1 MRKQKT
7 MHSIFKNFYEDY
19 KQSIEKTY
27 SKLFYS
33 FVEIDGVKIYFRK
46 SDFILLNDC
55 LNTIRMEN
63 KEETINKYT
72 VVKDYCKMLN
82 SRRQDVEYN
91 SLFSNYYKVIN
102 VVDGYF
108 FHLTQ
113 EEIDGINIFDL
124 KQTKKKIKVYNP
136 YNTFYQNA

>member
-1 MRKQKT
+1 

>member
-1 MRKQKT
+1 M
-7 MHSIFKNFYEDY
+7 
-19 KQSIEKTY
+19 
-27 SKLFYS
+27 
-33 FVEIDGVKIYFRK
+33 
-46 SDFILLNDC
+46 
-55 LNTIRMEN
+55 

>member
-1 MRKQKT
+1 

-19 KQSIEKTY
+19 KQSIEKAY
-27 SKLFYS
+27 SKIFYS
-33 FVEIDGVKIYFRK
+33 FIEIDGVKIYFRK
-46 SDFILLNDC
+46 SDFVLLNDC

-72 VVKDYCKMLN
+72 VIKDYCKMLN

-136 YNTFYQNA
+136 YNTFYQYA